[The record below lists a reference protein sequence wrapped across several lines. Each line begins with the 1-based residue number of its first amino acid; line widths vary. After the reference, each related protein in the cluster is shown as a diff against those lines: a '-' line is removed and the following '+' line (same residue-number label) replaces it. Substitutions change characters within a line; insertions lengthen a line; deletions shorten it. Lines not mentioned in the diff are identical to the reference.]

1 MRRMQTMDGNYAAA
15 YISYGFTE
23 LAAIYPITPS
33 SPMPELVDEWAAK
46 GKKNMFG
53 HPVKVIE
60 MEHEGGAAGAV
71 HGALQTGTLT
81 TTYTA
86 SQGLLLMIPNLYK
99 LAGQLLPGVIHV
111 ASRALST
118 HALSI
123 FGDFQDVMACRAAGC
138 AMMVEGSV
146 QEVMDLSAVAHLSAL
161 KGRVP
166 FINFFEGFRTSHEI
180 QKVEVLGY
188 DELKDLVDQEALAQF
203 RAGAMH
209 VDNPSVRGALEND
222 DVYFVHR
229 EAQNGYYNALPHIV
243 EEYMQEINARTGRD
257 YHLFTYTGAPDA
269 TDVIVAMGSATQTIN
284 EVVRELVKRGEKVG
298 AITVHLFRPFSV
310 EHLLRVL
317 PTSVQRIAVI
327 DRTKE
332 PGSMGEPL
340 FLDVQAAIAQ
350 SGRQI
355 RVIAGRYGLAG
366 HDVIPEDI
374 VAIVRNLQSKE
385 PQHPFTVGI
394 VDDVTH
400 LSLPRGEAFAAA
412 GQKIRSCKFWGFGS
426 DGTVGANKSAIK
438 VVGDLTDSY
447 VQAFF
452 AYDSKK
458 SGGVTISHL
467 RFSDKPIEK
476 PYLIRHAD
484 FIAVHRQS
492 YVNTYDVIGD
502 IKDGG
507 TFLLNC
513 MWSPEELED
522 KLPAKVKRILAQRHI
537 HFYIINAAGIA
548 EEIGLGNRIN
558 MVCEGAFFKLTDVM
572 PLDDAVAALHKSI
585 EVTYGNKG
593 DAVVAMNRAALER
606 GVSEVQA
613 VPVPPS
619 WADAVDEVKVE
630 DTGVPFVD
638 SILRPINSQKG
649 YDLPVSAFKD
659 LTFGVIPPG
668 TAAYE
673 KRGVSLTVPHWIKDN
688 CIQCNQCAFVC
699 PHATIRPVLASA
711 DEVAKAPDGFETV
724 PALGANELEFRIS
737 VNTMDCLGCGNCA
750 DICPAPKGKAL
761 VMKPFDEEVA
771 KQPLWDYGLS
781 VADKDNPMNKFTV
794 KGSQFETPLLEFS
807 GACAGCG
814 ETPYV
819 KLITQLFGDRMI
831 VANASGCSSVWGSSM
846 PSNPYTV
853 NAKGQGPAWAS
864 SLFEDNAEFGFGM
877 FSGTD
882 KQRKQLATVVETVV
896 PSLDGEVKE
905 ALTAWK
911 DGMYDGTDTRVRADR
926 ALAAVTAALEST
938 SISDAVRQALTH
950 IKKEK
955 RLLVKPSQWIVG
967 GDGWAYDIGYGGI
980 DHVLAAGEDVNVL
993 VLDTEVY
1000 SNTGGQASKA
1010 THTAAVAQ
1018 FASAGKRTKKKDL
1031 GMMAMSY
1038 GYVYVA
1044 QVAMG
1049 ADKNQLL
1056 KAIREAE
1063 AYPGPSLII
1072 AYAPCINHGIKAG
1085 MGKSQEEARRAV
1097 ACGYWDLYR
1106 YNPAL
1111 RGTGVNPFSL
1121 DSKEPTE
1128 SFRDFL
1134 MGEVRYSSL
1143 ARSFPE
1149 VAEELFQKT
1158 EADARERRQSYVRM
1172 QQALAPQE

>member
-1 MRRMQTMDGNYAAA
+1 MRRMQTMDGNHAAA

-99 LAGQLLPGVIHV
+99 MAGQLLPGVVHV
-111 ASRALST
+111 AARALSV
-118 HALSI
+118 HALNI
-123 FGDFQDVMACRAAGC
+123 FGDFQDVMACRATGC

-146 QEVMDLSAVAHLSAL
+146 QEVMDLSAVAHLSSL

-166 FINFFEGFRTSHEI
+166 FINFFEGFRTSHEL
-180 QKVEVLGY
+180 QKVEVLEY
-188 DELKDLVDQEALAQF
+188 DELKDLLDKESLSKF
-203 RAGAMH
+203 RQGSMH

-222 DVYFVHR
+222 DVYFAHR
-229 EAQNGYYNALPHIV
+229 EAQNGYYDALPDIV
-243 EEYMQEINARTGRD
+243 ENYMQAINARTGRD
-257 YHLFTYTGAPDA
+257 YHLFTYKGAPDA
-269 TDVIVAMGSATQTIN
+269 THVIVAMGAITQTIN
-284 EVVRELVKRGEKVG
+284 EVVDELVRRGEKVG
-298 AITVHLFRPFSV
+298 VVTVHLFRPFSV
-310 EHLLRVL
+310 KHLLKVL
-317 PTSVQRIAVI
+317 PTTVERIAVV

-332 PGSMGEPL
+332 PGAIGEPL
-340 FLDVQAAIAQ
+340 FLDVQAAVAQ
-350 SGRQI
+350 SGRAI
-355 RVIAGRYGLAG
+355 NVIGGRYGLGG
-366 HDVIPEDI
+366 HDVIPED
-374 VAIVRNLQSKE
+374 VLAVFRNLQADV
-385 PQHPFTVGI
+385 PQHPFTLGI
-394 VDDVTH
+394 VDDVTL
-400 LSLPRGEAFAAA
+400 LSLPREEVFTAS
-412 GQKIRSCKFWGFGS
+412 GQKITSCKFWGFGS

-458 SGGVTISHL
+458 SGGVTLSHL
-467 RFSDKPIEK
+467 RFSDKPIQR
-476 PYLIRHAD
+476 PYLIRKAD

-492 YVNTYDVIGD
+492 YVHTYDVLAD
-502 IKDGG
+502 IKEGG

-513 MWSPEELED
+513 TWTPEELEE
-522 KLPAKVKRILAQRHI
+522 KLPARMKRILAERHI
-537 HFYIINAAGIA
+537 SFYTINAAGIA
-548 EEIGLGNRIN
+548 QEIGLGNRTN
-558 MVCEGAFFKLTDVM
+558 MVCEGAFFKLADVM
-572 PLDDAVAALHKSI
+572 PLDAAVNALNESI
-585 EVTYGNKG
+585 EKTYGNKG
-593 DAVVAMNRAALER
+593 DAVVAMNRAALKR
-606 GVSEVQA
+606 GIGEVRA
-613 VPVPPS
+613 VPVPAH
-619 WADAVDEVKVE
+619 WADAQGDETVV
-630 DTGVPFVD
+630 DTGVSYVD
-638 SILRPINSQKG
+638 TVLRPINAQKG
-649 YDLPVSAFKD
+649 YDLPVSVFQD
-659 LTFGVIPPG
+659 LALGIVPPG

-673 KRGVSLTVPHWIKDN
+673 KRGVSLTVPHWVKDN

-699 PHATIRPVLASA
+699 PHATIRPVLATA
-711 DEVAKAPDGFETV
+711 EEVAVAPAGFETV
-724 PALGANELEFRIS
+724 PALGAKGMAFRIA

-761 VMKPFDEEVA
+761 VMKPFDEEVVN
-771 KQPLWDYGLS
+771 QPLWDYGLQ
-781 VADKDNPMNKFTV
+781 VEEKDNPMNKFTV

-831 VANASGCSSVWGSSM
+831 VANASGCSSVWGSSV

-877 FSGTD
+877 FSGND
-882 KQRKQLATVVETVV
+882 KQRTQLA
-896 PSLDGEVKE
+896 DEVAAILPE
-905 ALTAWK
+905 LRGNIATALRAWK
-911 DGMYDGTDTRVRADR
+911 EGMHDGTDTRVRAD
-926 ALAAVTAALEST
+926 AALSAVMEALQDESL
-938 SISDAVRQALTH
+938 SDAVKETLEH
-950 IKKEK
+950 IKEEK
-955 RLLVKPSQWIVG
+955 RLLVKPSQWIIG
-967 GDGWAYDIGYGGI
+967 GDGWAYDIGYAGI
-980 DHVLAAGEDVNVL
+980 DHVLAAGEDVNIL

-1000 SNTGGQASKA
+1000 SNTGGQSSKA

-1018 FASAGKRTKKKDL
+1018 FAAAGKRTKKKDL

-1049 ADKNQLL
+1049 ADKNQLI

-1072 AYAPCINHGIKAG
+1072 AYSPCINHGIRAG

-1097 ACGYWDLYR
+1097 AAGYWDLYR

-1111 RGTGVNPFSL
+1111 KGTDTNPFSL

-1143 ARSFPE
+1143 ARSFPDI
-1149 VAEELFQKT
+1149 AEELFQKT
-1158 EADARERRQSYVRM
+1158 EADAQERRQSYVRM
-1172 QQALAPQE
+1172 QQAMEPKQ